1 MARTLRTALA
11 CALIMTIAACGSGA
25 DQKAAEGLASQLA
38 TGLTAGQ
45 LGEVPIQGGG
55 QAELDAVVAGMDG
68 IPATVTVDTVELDG
82 DSATATLGWQWEMPG
97 EPWRYTTTGA
107 AAEDRTTSGRSSRR
121 RAWSSPGCSRHES
134 LDSEDDEARRATSS
148 ARTSR
153 WSPYDR

>member
-11 CALIMTIAACGSGA
+11 CALIVTIAACGSGA

-45 LGEVPIQGGG
+45 LSEVPIQGGG

-82 DSATATLGWQWEMPG
+82 DSATATLGWQWEMRG
-97 EPWRYTTTGA
+97 EPWRYTTRAQLQKTDDQWAVQWAPSLVEPSLSA
-107 AAEDRTTSGRSSRR
+107 A
-121 RAWSSPGCSRHES
+121 ES
-134 LDSEDDEARRATSS
+134 LDARTTKPVRATSS
-148 ARTSR
+148 AQGTSR